1 MDIIFD
7 IETAPLA
14 AGMYTATDEKTG
26 EVKDIGALSPIT
38 GKIIGIGWSVGE
50 KITSLVSEDE
60 KLLLASFW
68 NMVRSQTEPF
78 RLVGFNNKRFDI
90 HFLLVRSLHHNV
102 QTVPLSNR
110 TVIDIRDHLTFF
122 QSYMKK
128 GTLHDYALLI
138 GCAGKHDELT
148 GEDIP
153 RLWAEGKKTAIEQYL
168 HQDIVVTKQ
177 LFEKCV
183 QLKIIL

>member
-7 IETAPLA
+7 IETAAIQP
-14 AGMYTATDEKTG
+14 GSYTTTDDKTG

-38 GKIIGIGWSVGE
+38 GKIIGIGWSEGE
-50 KITSLVSEDE
+50 KIHSMVLDDE
-60 KLLLASFW
+60 KALLAHFW
-68 NMVRSQTEPF
+68 DMIRSQKEPF
-78 RLVGFNNKRFDI
+78 RLVGFNSKKFDV
-90 HFLLVRSLHHNV
+90 HFLLVRSLHHNIK
-102 QTVPLSNR
+102 TVPLS
-110 TVIDIRDHLTFF
+110 TKTIIDIRDHLTFF

-138 GCAGKHDELT
+138 GCEGKHEELT

-153 RLWAEGKKTAIEQYL
+153 RLWIEGKSDLIREYL
-168 HQDIVVTKQ
+168 YQDIVVTKK

-183 QLKIIL
+183 ELKIIL